1 MNYRSLGDTGLQVSE
16 IGFGAWGIGGGE
28 AAPAYGTTDDRR
40 SIHALQRAFELGIN
54 FFDTADF
61 YGDGHSETL
70 ISQALGDHREEIVIA
85 SKVGL
90 VDANGAQNF
99 SPGYIRSSAEGS
111 LRRLQTDY
119 IDLYQL
125 HGPPIHLLEEEDSII
140 STLHDLK
147 DSGKVREIGISVASP
162 EDGLAAVTRFGFRA
176 IQVNFNLVDQ
186 RALEIGLLDLCRQ
199 KGSGVIGRTPLCY
212 GFLSGAYS
220 AADKF
225 QPNDH
230 RSGRSPEQINKWT
243 NANSLF
249 APVLSQE
256 SKQTQA
262 QLALRFC
269 LSYEAV
275 STVIPGMLS
284 RCEVEENGLSSDLG
298 PLPKGTLDG
307 LEGIYQAN
315 SFFVGG

>member
-1 MNYRSLGDTGLQVSE
+1 MSE

-28 AAPAYGTTDDRR
+28 GAPAYGTTDDRQ
-40 SIHALQRAFELGIN
+40 SIDALQRAFDLGIN

-70 ISQALGDHREEIVIA
+70 IGQALGDRRAEIIIA

-99 SPGYIRSSAEGS
+99 SPGHIRSSVEGT
-111 LRRLQTDY
+111 LMRLQTDY
-119 IDLYQL
+119 VDLYQL
-125 HGPPIHLLEEEDSII
+125 HGPPIRLLEEDESITA
-140 STLHDLK
+140 TLHDLR
-147 DSGKVREIGISVASP
+147 DAGKVRVIGISVASP
-162 EDGLAAVTRFGFRA
+162 EDGLAAVARFGFRA

-186 RALEIGLLDLCRQ
+186 RAHEIGLFDLCRRE
-199 KGSGVIGRTPLCY
+199 GAGVIGRTPLCY

-220 AADKF
+220 AGAIF
-225 QPNDH
+225 QSNDH
-230 RSGRSPEQINKWT
+230 RSGRSPEQIKKWT
-243 NANSLF
+243 DANSLF
-249 APVLSQE
+249 KPVFSQDPN
-256 SKQTQA
+256 QTLA

-275 STVIPGMLS
+275 SSVIPGMLS
-284 RCEVEENGLSSDLG
+284 CSEVEENAMASHLG

-307 LEGIYQAN
+307 LERIYQAN
-315 SFFVGG
+315 TFFVGG

>member
-1 MNYRSLGDTGLQVSE
+1 MNYRPLGETGLQVSE

-40 SIHALQRAFELGIN
+40 SIYALQRAFELGIN

-70 ISQALGDHREEIVIA
+70 ISRALGDHREEIVIA

-99 SPGYIRSSAEGS
+99 SPGHIRNSVEGS
-111 LRRLQTDY
+111 LSRLQTDC

-125 HGPPIHLLEEEDSII
+125 HGPPVHLLEEDDSII
-140 STLHDLK
+140 ATLHDLK
-147 DSGKVREIGISVASP
+147 EAGKIREIGISVASP
-162 EDGLAAVTRFGFRA
+162 EDGLAAVTRFGFRV

-186 RALEIGLLDLCRQ
+186 RAQEIGLFDLCLQ
-199 KGSGVIGRTPLCY
+199 TGAGIIGRTPLCF

-220 AADKF
+220 AEAEF

-243 NANSLF
+243 
-249 APVLSQE
+249 
-256 SKQTQA
+256 
-262 QLALRFC
+262 
-269 LSYEAV
+269 
-275 STVIPGMLS
+275 
-284 RCEVEENGLSSDLG
+284 
-298 PLPKGTLDG
+298 DG
-307 LEGIYQAN
+307 RL
-315 SFFVGG
+315 